1 MYYLTMYYLFG
12 NLGILSQMESVER
25 KGTFRVKRVVF
36 GVFLR
41 GILSCAERE
50 IEYNG
55 LEREEKGR
63 AS

>member
-25 KGTFRVKRVVF
+25 KGTFRVKRGVF

-41 GILSCAERE
+41 GILWGVLHISIIFC
-50 IEYNG
+50 NFVG
-55 LEREEKGR
+55 
-63 AS
+63 